1 MINGMMVAQPV
12 TQAVPQTSGSQ
23 TTTSANSFL
32 ALLGGLLHN
41 GEALPESL
49 QEETSLQELLPDST
63 LSPEELDS
71 LLALLEELP
80 VEDLF
85 VTENT
90 VELLEE
96 LELPDAWLEEIKQL
110 VSVNPS
116 LSALFSEFTE
126 TGNPTVLLAAL
137 GHLHMVNQQ
146 APLSPELK
154 QVVMNVTATMF
165 NQVDEKKDF
174 TMLLPMLKEA
184 IPKELPAFSQVP
196 KAFTRIAE
204 LAYLNHATKDPGIS
218 KDQFARLLL
227 GQQMPETST
236 ERAIVPMQGFQQPAV
251 QQQPTLMIPLMQQEG
266 QTRVSQEQF
275 IRQFENLLQRSAF
288 TEING
293 MKQMTIKLHPQH
305 LGRLDIQIQQLN
317 GVITARVMTSNAM
330 TRELL
335 DSQLHHLK
343 QAFQSQQLQVE
354 KVEISQQQPFKDST
368 SDGQRKDQQ
377 KEESSRFEHAD
388 EEVEQASFEE
398 LLEES
403 IDVEV

>member
-12 TQAVPQTSGSQ
+12 TQAVPQSGALLP
-23 TTTSANSFL
+23 TTSSNSFL

-49 QEETSLQELLPDST
+49 QEETNLQELIPDST
-63 LSPEELDS
+63 LSSEDLNT
-71 LLALLEELP
+71 LLVLLEELP

-90 VELLEE
+90 VELLRD
-96 LELPDAWLEEIKQL
+96 LELPEDWLEEIKQL
-110 VSVNPS
+110 VSENPC
-116 LSALFSEFTE
+116 LSTLFMEFAE
-126 TGNPTVLLAAL
+126 TGNPTVLLATL
-137 GHLHMVNQQ
+137 GQLQVINQQ
-146 APLSPELK
+146 IPLSPELK
-154 QVVMNVTATMF
+154 QVVMNVVATVF

-204 LAYLNHATKDPGIS
+204 LAYLNHSRKDTGIS

-227 GQQMPETST
+227 GQQMPETVA
-236 ERAIVPMQGFQQPAV
+236 ERAIVPMQGFQQPTV
-251 QQQPTLMIPLMQQEG
+251 QHQPILMVPLMQQEG
-266 QTRVSQEQF
+266 QTKVSQEQF

-288 TEING
+288 TEMNG
-293 MKQMTIKLHPQH
+293 IKQMTIKLHPQH

-317 GVITARVMTSNAM
+317 GVITARVLTSNAM

-343 QAFQSQQLQVE
+343 QAFQTQQLQVE
-354 KVEISQQQPFKDST
+354 KVEIAQQQPFKDST

-377 KEESSRFEHAD
+377 QEERAFEHVD
-388 EEVEQASFEE
+388 EEVVQASFEE